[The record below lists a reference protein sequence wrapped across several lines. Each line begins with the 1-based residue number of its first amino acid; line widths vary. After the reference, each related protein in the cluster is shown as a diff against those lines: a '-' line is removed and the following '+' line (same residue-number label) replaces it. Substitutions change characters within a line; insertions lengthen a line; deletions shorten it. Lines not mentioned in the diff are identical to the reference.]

1 MLEVILLFRVAN
13 ERCGHA
19 QGGNHSFAGPAR
31 GTSVLEIPAR
41 STRELI
47 FRLRVKGVRLRGK
60 TREASLCLIRF
71 GTLVCYTAVC
81 FS

>member
-1 MLEVILLFRVAN
+1 MLKAILLFRVAN

-19 QGGNHSFAGPAR
+19 RGCGHSFAGPTR
-31 GTSVLEIPAR
+31 GASALEMPAR
-41 STRELI
+41 STRGPI

>member
-1 MLEVILLFRVAN
+1 MLKVVVTLSQGRREAPVHL
-13 ERCGHA
+13 RC
-19 QGGNHSFAGPAR
+19 Q
-31 GTSVLEIPAR
+31 AR
-41 STRELI
+41 STRGPI

>member
-1 MLEVILLFRVAN
+1 MLEAIVALSRG
-13 ERCGHA
+13 RCEA
-19 QGGNHSFAGPAR
+19 QRIRDASAFDEGPM
-31 GTSVLEIPAR
+31 
-41 STRELI
+41 

-60 TREASLCLIRF
+60 TRGAFPCLVRF

>member
-1 MLEVILLFRVAN
+1 MLEVVVTLSWG
-13 ERCGHA
+13 RCEA
-19 QGGNHSFAGPAR
+19 PAHSRCRAFDKGP
-31 GTSVLEIPAR
+31 
-41 STRELI
+41 I

-60 TREASLCLIRF
+60 TRGASLCLIRF